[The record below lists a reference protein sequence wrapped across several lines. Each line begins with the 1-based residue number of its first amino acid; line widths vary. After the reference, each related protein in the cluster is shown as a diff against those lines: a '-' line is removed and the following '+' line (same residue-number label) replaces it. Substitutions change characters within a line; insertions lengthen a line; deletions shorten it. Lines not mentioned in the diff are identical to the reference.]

1 MSRKRSDGSREGN
14 RKEKTRNTDHKHR
27 SYGSPKKADYDNIG
41 LRCIFQNSTNTLIT
55 QHFRTTRD
63 EKPK

>member
-14 RKEKTRNTDHKHR
+14 RKETTRNTEHKDR
-27 SYGSPKKADYDNIG
+27 SYGSPKKADYDTTG
-41 LRCIFQNSTNTLIT
+41 LCFIFQNSTNTLIT
-55 QHFRTTRD
+55 QYFRTTRD